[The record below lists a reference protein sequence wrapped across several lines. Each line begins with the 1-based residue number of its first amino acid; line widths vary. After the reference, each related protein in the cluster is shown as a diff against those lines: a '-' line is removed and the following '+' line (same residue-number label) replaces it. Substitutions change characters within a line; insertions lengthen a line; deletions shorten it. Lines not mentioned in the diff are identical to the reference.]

1 MSRVFSL
8 LAGWLLDLLLG
19 DPAWLPH
26 PVVGFGKLI
35 AAGEKRWNKSE
46 KRRLK
51 GALLS
56 ILLVL
61 SSFGVT
67 LALLIGLRDLG
78 TLIGCGVW
86 LERIAEAILIFYC
99 LAGTTLIREVR
110 EVFRAVDRSLEE
122 GRTQVARI
130 VGRDTANLSA
140 QEIRT
145 AALETL
151 AENLNDGVIA
161 PLFWL
166 ALLGVPGMV
175 AYKMINTL
183 DSMIGYRNERYLDF
197 GRFAARMDD
206 VAGWIPARLTAFL
219 MLLVAGKLGK
229 TRWVHENGSKHLSP
243 NSGHPEAALA
253 AILDCRFGGPHDYFG
268 EEVWKPYIGENDR
281 PLTTADMQRAVRVNR
296 AAEITMVVLTCAVLL
311 LKTAWH
317 LSF

>member
-1 MSRVFSL
+1 MSRVISL
-8 LAGWLLDLLLG
+8 LAGWLLDLLIG

-26 PVVGFGKLI
+26 PIVGFGKLI
-35 AAGEKRWNKSE
+35 AAGEKRWNKGAHC
-46 KRRLK
+46 RRK

-56 ILLVL
+56 IVLVL
-61 SSFGVT
+61 GSFGFT
-67 LALLIGLRDLG
+67 LALLIGLRYLG
-78 TLIGCGVW
+78 EWIGLGVW

-110 EVFRAVDRSLEE
+110 EVFKAVDRSLEE
-122 GRTQVARI
+122 GRVQVARI
-130 VGRDTANLSA
+130 VGRDTSELSA

-197 GRFAARMDD
+197 GRFAAKLDD
-206 VAGWIPARLTAFL
+206 IAGWIPARLTAFL
-219 MLLVAGKLGK
+219 MLLVSGKLGK
-229 TRWVHENGSKHLSP
+229 LRWVHENGRKHLSP

-253 AILDCRFGGPHDYFG
+253 AILDCRFGGPHNYFG

-296 AAEITMVVLTCAVLL
+296 GAEIVMVLL
-311 LKTAWH
+311 TAAARFFS
-317 LSF
+317 LF

>member
-35 AAGEKRWNKSE
+35 AAGEKRWNKGE
-46 KRRLK
+46 KRRRK

-56 ILLVL
+56 LFLVL
-61 SSFGVT
+61 ASFGIT
-67 LALLIGLRDLG
+67 LALLIGLRHLG
-78 TLIGCGVW
+78 EMSGCGIW
-86 LERIAEAILIFYC
+86 LERIAEAILIFCC

-130 VGRDTANLSA
+130 VGRDTAHLSA

-183 DSMIGYRNERYLDF
+183 DSMIGYRNERYRDF
-197 GRFAARMDD
+197 GRFAARLDD
-206 VAGWIPARLTAFL
+206 AAGWIPARLTAFL
-219 MLLVAGKLGK
+219 MLLVSGRLQRIA
-229 TRWVHENGSKHLSP
+229 WVHENGGKHLSP

-253 AILDCRFGGPHDYFG
+253 AILDCRFGGPHNYFG

-281 PLTTADMQRAVRVNR
+281 LLTTADMQRAVRVNR
-296 AAEITMVVLTCAVLL
+296 GAEILMLILAAAARFFCTL
-311 LKTAWH
+311 
-317 LSF
+317 

>member
-1 MSRVFSL
+1 MTRIIST
-8 LAGWLLDLLLG
+8 LAGWLLDLIFG
-19 DPAWLPH
+19 DPAKLPH
-26 PVVGFGKLI
+26 PIVGFGKLI
-35 AAGEKRWNKSE
+35 AAGEKALNKG
-46 KRRLK
+46 KHRRLK
-51 GALLS
+51 GALLA
-56 ILLVL
+56 IVLIIATATATWGLLWGL
-61 SSFGVT
+61 Q
-67 LALLIGLRDLG
+67 LLGEKIGAGIWLR
-78 TLIGCGVW
+78 
-86 LERIAEAILIFYC
+86 RAAESILIFYC

-110 EVFRAVDRSLEE
+110 EVFKAVDRSLED

-140 QEIRT
+140 QEVRT

-175 AYKMINTL
+175 AYKMVNTL

-197 GRFAARMDD
+197 GRFAARLDD

-219 MLLVAGKLGK
+219 MLLVSGKLGK
-229 TRWVHENGSKHLSP
+229 IAWVHENGCKHLSP

-253 AILDCRFGGPHDYFG
+253 AILDCRFGGPHNYFG
-268 EEVWKPYIGENDR
+268 EEVWKPFIGENDR

-296 AAEITMVVLTCAVLL
+296 AAEIAMVVLTAAVFLL
-311 LKTAWH
+311 LNP
-317 LSF
+317 

>member
-1 MSRVFSL
+1 MSRIITL
-8 LAGWLLDLLLG
+8 LAGWLLDLLIG

-35 AAGEKRWNKSE
+35 AAGEKHWNKG
-46 KRRLK
+46 KNRRLK
-51 GALLS
+51 GALLT
-56 ILLVL
+56 ILLVVGTFAL
-61 SSFGVT
+61 T
-67 LALLIGLRDLG
+67 LFLLGALRYLGEKAGLG
-78 TLIGCGVW
+78 HW
-86 LERIAEAILIFYC
+86 LEWIVKAVLIFFC

-130 VGRDTANLSA
+130 VGRDTSELSA

-161 PLFWL
+161 PLFWF
-166 ALLGVPGMV
+166 ALLGVPGMM

-197 GRFAARMDD
+197 GRFAARLDD

-219 MLLVAGKLGK
+219 MLLVGGKLGK
-229 TRWVHENGSKHLSP
+229 IGWVHKNGQLHLSP

-253 AILDCRFGGPHDYFG
+253 VILDCRFGGPHNYFG
-268 EEVWKPYIGENDR
+268 EEVWKPYIGTNAR
-281 PLTTADMQRAVRVNR
+281 LLTTADMQRAVRINR
-296 AAEITMVVLTCAVLL
+296 LAETVMVLL
-311 LKTAWH
+311 VILILF
-317 LSF
+317 LSNTL

>member
-1 MSRVFSL
+1 MSHIFTLV
-8 LAGWLLDLLLG
+8 AGWLMDLILG

-26 PVVGFGKLI
+26 PVVGFGRLI
-35 AAGEKRWNKSE
+35 AAGEKRWNKGE
-46 KRRLK
+46 NRRRK
-51 GALLS
+51 GAWMAVA
-56 ILLVL
+56 LVIGT
-61 SSFGVT
+61 FVVT
-67 LALLIGLRDLG
+67 LALLMGLRMAGEALH
-78 TLIGCGVW
+78 CGAW
-86 LERIAEAILIFYC
+86 LQRIAEAILIFFC

-122 GRTQVARI
+122 GRTQVTRI
-130 VGRDTANLSA
+130 VGRDTSGLSA

-166 ALLGVPGMV
+166 ALLGVPGMM

-197 GRFAARMDD
+197 GRFAARLDD

-219 MLLVAGKLGK
+219 MLLAAGKPGK
-229 TRWVHENGSKHLSP
+229 TGWVHENGRKHLSP
-243 NSGHPEAALA
+243 NAGHPEAALA
-253 AILDCRFGGPHDYFG
+253 AILDCRFGGPHNYFG

-281 PLTTADMQRAVRVNR
+281 PLTTADMRKAVRINR
-296 AAEITMVVLTCAVLL
+296 AAEIVMVLL
-311 LKTAWH
+311 TAAVF
-317 LSF
+317 LLPLL

>member
-1 MSRVFSL
+1 MSRILTL
-8 LAGWLLDLLLG
+8 LAGWLLDLLIG

-35 AAGEKRWNKSE
+35 AAGEKRWNQGE
-46 KRRLK
+46 NRRRK
-51 GALLS
+51 GAWMA
-56 ILLVL
+56 IGLVL
-61 SSFGVT
+61 GIFLLT
-67 LALLIGLRDLG
+67 LAVQLGLRAAGEALH
-78 TLIGCGVW
+78 IGAW
-86 LERIAEAILIFYC
+86 LQGIFDAVLIFFC

-130 VGRDTANLSA
+130 VGRDTSELSA

-166 ALLGVPGMV
+166 AVLGVPGMV
-175 AYKMINTL
+175 AYKMVNTL

-197 GRFAARMDD
+197 GRFAARLDD

-219 MLLVAGKLGK
+219 MLLVSGKLGK
-229 TRWVHENGSKHLSP
+229 IAWVHENGCKHLSP

-253 AILDCRFGGPHDYFG
+253 AILDCRFGGPHNYFG
-268 EEVWKPYIGENDR
+268 EEVWKPFIGENNR
-281 PLTTADMQRAVRVNR
+281 PLTTTDMQRAIRVNR
-296 AAEITMVVLTCAVLL
+296 AAEIAMVVLTAAVFLL
-311 LKTAWH
+311 LNP
-317 LSF
+317 

>member
-8 LAGWLLDLLLG
+8 LAGWMLDLLVG
-19 DPAWLPH
+19 DPAALPH

-35 AAGEKRWNKSE
+35 AAGEKRWNKGDH
-46 KRRLK
+46 RRRK
-51 GALLS
+51 GAILS
-56 ILLVL
+56 IVLVL
-61 SSFGVT
+61 GTFLLT
-67 LALLIGLRDLG
+67 LALLMGCRMLG
-78 TLIGCGVW
+78 EALHLGVW
-86 LERIAEAILIFYC
+86 LERAVEAVLIFFC

-122 GRTQVARI
+122 GRERVARI
-130 VGRDTANLSA
+130 VGRDTSGLSA

-166 ALLGVPGMV
+166 ALLGVPGMM

-197 GRFAARMDD
+197 GRFAARLDD
-206 VAGWIPARLTAFL
+206 AAGWIPARLTAFL
-219 MLLVAGKLGK
+219 MLMVAGKPGK
-229 TRWVHENGSKHLSP
+229 LAWVRKNGQLHLSP

-253 AILDCRFGGPHDYFG
+253 AILDCRFGGPHNYFG
-268 EEVWKPYIGENDR
+268 EEVWKPYIGTNAR
-281 PLTTADMQRAVRVNR
+281 LLTTADMQRAVHVNR
-296 AAEITMVVLTCAVLL
+296 AAEAVMVVLTGAVLFLFSL
-311 LKTAWH
+311 L
-317 LSF
+317 